1 MILGGFLPP
10 GFRYRLASLGLLGKM
25 SGQDLAQKCII
36 GVAGES

>member
-10 GFRYRLASLGLLGKM
+10 GFRYKLASLGLLGKM

-36 GVAGES
+36 GVAGEA